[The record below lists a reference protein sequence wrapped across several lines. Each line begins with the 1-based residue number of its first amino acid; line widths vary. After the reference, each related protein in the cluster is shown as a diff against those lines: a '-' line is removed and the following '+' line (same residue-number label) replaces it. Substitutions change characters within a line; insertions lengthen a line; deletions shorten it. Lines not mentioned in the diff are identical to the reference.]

1 MMLIRRMEQKDFGA
15 VHRLMEQLH
24 GLHVQNRPDVYRDA
38 DPLSENE
45 FSTLVED
52 TGKIGLVAEL
62 DGAVAGFCDAVMKQP
77 QDPLL
82 QPVKTAYLDDICV
95 DEACRHRGVGKA
107 LMQAMEKAARE
118 EGAETL
124 SLTVWSFNR
133 NAAVFYGAMG
143 MSPRN
148 IVMEKKL

>member
-1 MMLIRRMEQKDFGA
+1 MLIRKMEPKDFDT

-38 DPLSENE
+38 DPLDENE
-45 FSTLVED
+45 FAAFLED
-52 TGKIGLVAEL
+52 MGKIGLVAEI
-62 DGAVAGFCDAVMKQP
+62 DGTVAGFCDAVMKQP
-77 QDPLL
+77 QNPLM
-82 QPVKTAYLDDICV
+82 QPVRTAYLDDICV

-118 EGAETL
+118 AGAETL
-124 SLTVWSFNR
+124 LLTVWSFNH
-133 NAAVFYGAMG
+133 AAAAFYEATG

-148 IVMEKKL
+148 VVMEKKL